1 MFLILLCKAVVWIQ
15 NWSTAVTSSDFNGMG
30 PEGGWA
36 HGRLFVPEFD
46 PTENFHP
53 ECREDGCE
61 SYADAA
67 ERSDDEFDAASIST
81 PVHNPPKPYKD
92 GRTKDGRA
100 EEHLF
105 HLTERV
111 FSEEE
116 RATDVVEISEDVPQ
130 AHSPAE
136 RSTPLQGHRDRMKYP
151 AHQQPKRI
159 FTTTSPRLGPRTRL
173 RSPLPKEIEDARAQ
187 IAEKWCTFLG
197 ADSHPTA
204 RNTCEEI
211 QLFARKKRGSPT
223 QIVPFLDITKVLSS
237 PTNNE
242 QRLQQMCIPL
252 DEIQAVSA
260 RFENQVVLYRK
271 NQYITMLQQKAWD
284 RLKLQVLLGGKTEAR
299 GRSWAFS
306 FRPWKNGSVHG
317 VVGAAKH
324 ASVE

>member
-1 MFLILLCKAVVWIQ
+1 
-15 NWSTAVTSSDFNGMG
+15 MG
-30 PEGGWA
+30 PEGVGAWSPL
-36 HGRLFVPEFD
+36 RPRFD

-136 RSTPLQGHRDRMKYP
+136 RSTPLQGHPDRKKYP

-211 QLFARKKRGSPT
+211 QLIARKKRGSPT
-223 QIVPFLDITKVLSS
+223 QVVPFLDITKVLSS
-237 PTNNE
+237 PANNE
-242 QRLQQMCIPL
+242 QRLQQMCIP
-252 DEIQAVSA
+252 ST
-260 RFENQVVLYRK
+260 RFKLFLRDLRIRLS
-271 NQYITMLQQKAWD
+271 YIGKTNISMLQQKAWD

-317 VVGAAKH
+317 LLGRLNTPLLSSTPKH
-324 ASVE
+324 RTSSVEL